1 MNEALNDLG
10 RDVQG
15 IAAAGMPSDV
25 DPSSSLPQ
33 APPQPQISFRNNSD
47 DEIVDFIAAAPPVS
61 SKSIIERTAMQMT
74 RYLERKGNDTDLA
87 LLLGRWPAFFNI
99 ASEIERDQFL
109 RLLLTHAQLFAIAFS
124 ELDDATWMANE
135 ALFQKIALNTLAI
148 VNFLEAALPEKRNV
162 FHSLFANYVESL
174 VDCARAVKLHGAQSN
189 ALAIAEKRLRKQAR
203 AMELVVG
210 GGSNS
215 GDDSAENN
223 DSEHVSIILFEP
235 KQATCSATAELLKI
249 IHGPEGTGTHL
260 NLKTVRLHGFHQTEA
275 VRNAI
280 VSTRKQNIHKV
291 IVIAI
296 GVRATSAV
304 MKYLGTIPNADVS
317 PVQGVIF
324 FQSLVTYNDELD
336 GNLVEHIFHKLVD
349 KPLANFEHFTKQ
361 IDYNNLKH
369 SAPYLIID
377 TEQEHLDEIQ
387 SMTRKSKDASI
398 YTFKRID
405 GERVEHEFAKEVEYF
420 VRQFENMYY

>member
-1 MNEALNDLG
+1 MNEALNDLR

-15 IAAAGMPSDV
+15 AAAAGMPSDV
-25 DPSSSLPQ
+25 DPSPSSSSPQ
-33 APPQPQISFRNNSD
+33 TPPQPQISFRNNSD
-47 DEIVDFIAAAPPVS
+47 DEIVDFIAAAQPVS
-61 SKSIIERTAMQMT
+61 TKSVIERTAMQMT
-74 RYLERKGNDTDLA
+74 RYLERKGNDTELA
-87 LLLGRWPAFFNI
+87 LLLGQWPALFNI

-109 RLLLTHAQLFAIAFS
+109 RLLLTHAQWFTRAFS
-124 ELDDATWMANE
+124 ELDDATWIANE

-162 FHSLFANYVESL
+162 FHSLFAIYVESL
-174 VDCARAVKLHGAQSN
+174 VDCARAVKLHGAPSN
-189 ALAIAEKRLRKQAR
+189 ALAVAEKRLRKQAR

-210 GGSNS
+210 GGSSTN
-215 GDDSAENN
+215 NN
-223 DSEHVSIILFEP
+223 DSEHVSIVLFEP

-275 VRNAI
+275 VRSAI
-280 VSTRKQNIHKV
+280 VSTHAQNIHKV

-324 FQSLVTYNDELD
+324 FQSLVSYNDELD

-361 IDYNNLKH
+361 IDYANLKH
-369 SAPYLIID
+369 SAPFLIID

-405 GERVEHEFAKEVEYF
+405 GDRVEHEFAKEVEYF